1 MSRVKE
7 PARRGRYIGS
17 GKWALGRALGLV
29 LAGLALVAA
38 AEPTPTPPGS
48 ARRAALTQL
57 VLHDCGSCHGLTLK
71 GGLGPALTPTALAGK
86 APEWLRATILDGR
99 PGTPMPPWRGY
110 LTEAE
115 ADWLVRALQRGELI
129 AEK

>member
-1 MSRVKE
+1 VLS
-7 PARRGRYIGS
+7 
-17 GKWALGRALGLV
+17 LV
-29 LAGLALVAA
+29 LTGLALVAA
-38 AEPTPTPPGS
+38 AEPMLTPPEP
-48 ARRAALTQL
+48 ARRAALTHL

-71 GGLGPALTPTALAGK
+71 GGLGPALTPAALAGK
-86 APEWLRATILDGR
+86 TAEELRATILNGR
-99 PGTPMPPWRGY
+99 PGTPMPPWRGF

>member
-1 MSRVKE
+1 M
-7 PARRGRYIGS
+7 
-17 GKWALGRALGLV
+17 GLV
-29 LAGLALVAA
+29 LTGLALVAA
-38 AEPTPTPPGS
+38 AEPAPTPPEP
-48 ARRAALTQL
+48 ARRAALTHL

-71 GGLGPALTPTALAGK
+71 GGLGPALTPAALAGK
-86 APEWLRATILDGR
+86 SAEGLRATILNGR
-99 PGTPMPPWRGY
+99 PGTPMPPWRGF